1 MRARVLQGAGV
12 QGVEVEGTDWPA
24 GRGVLGDAEP
34 EAWTPA
40 LRRGSARVE
49 AGGQAGEAAD
59 KGGAA
64 EA

>member
-1 MRARVLQGAGV
+1 MAVA
-12 QGVEVEGTDWPA
+12 GTDWPA

>member
-1 MRARVLQGAGV
+1 M
-12 QGVEVEGTDWPA
+12 EVAGTDRPV
-24 GRGVLGDAEP
+24 GRGVVGDAEP
-34 EAWTPA
+34 GAWTPG

-49 AGGQAGEAAD
+49 AGGQAGEAVD